1 MIITP
6 NTKIAHLLK
15 ENPESLE
22 AIVAL
27 APKFERLRNPLLRK
41 LLAGRT
47 TISMA
52 AKVGGCKVQDFF
64 DKLEPLGFEV
74 DPNASVDEEEKQAFP
89 EYLQKVKKD
98 KIVALDVRPIIAE
111 GKDPLGQIMKAAKS
125 IPANGALK
133 VINSFEPTPLIAV
146 LEKQGYEYYV
156 DFVEKDD
163 VQTWFYK
170 ENSKGGE
177 EIEVDDTTAAMQGFE
192 EKVKEYEGRMIE
204 IDVRHLEMPMPMH
217 TILETLADMDESKA
231 LYVNHKRIPV
241 FLLPE
246 LRDAE
251 WEYRIKEIGEGDVK
265 LIIYKA

>member
-1 MIITP
+1 MIISP
-6 NTKIAHLLK
+6 HTKIAKLLK
-15 ENPESLE
+15 ENPDSLE
-22 AIVAL
+22 AIVSL

-52 AKVGGCKVQDFF
+52 AKVGGCKVEDFF
-64 DKLEPLGFEV
+64 EKLKPLGFEV
-74 DPNASVDEEEKQAFP
+74 DENASMEQEEKQAFP
-89 EYLQKVKKD
+89 KYLQNVKKD
-98 KIVALDVRPIIAE
+98 KIVELDVRPIIDA
-111 GKDPLGQIMKAAKS
+111 GKDPLGSIMKSAKS
-125 IPANGALK
+125 IPSGGALK

-146 LEKQGYEYYV
+146 LEKQGYQYYV
-156 DFVEKDD
+156 DFVEDNN

-170 ENSKGGE
+170 EGSDDT
-177 EIEVDDTTAAMQGFE
+177 EIEVDDTAAAMEGFE
-192 EKVKEYEGRMIE
+192 EKMKEYEGRMVE
-204 IDVRHLEMPMPMH
+204 IDVRHLQMPMPMH

-251 WEYRIKEIGEGDVK
+251 WEYRIKEIDEGNVK
-265 LIIYKA
+265 LLIYKK